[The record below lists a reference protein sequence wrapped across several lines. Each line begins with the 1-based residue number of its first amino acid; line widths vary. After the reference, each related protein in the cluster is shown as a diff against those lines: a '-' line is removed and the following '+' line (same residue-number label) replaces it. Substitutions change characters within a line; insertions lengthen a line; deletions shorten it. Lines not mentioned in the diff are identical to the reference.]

1 MMEQEVLGSLPAH
14 YREYA
19 GHVGDSGKHLLQII
33 NDVLDL
39 AKVEAG
45 EIRLHEE
52 PLDLGKLVHD
62 TAALVRPPGLDAKV
76 RISVRIAPGLPQ
88 LKGDGLRIKQIMLN
102 LLSNALKFT
111 DAGLIVARADLIDG
125 QVRLVVEDSG
135 RGMNEADIEVAL
147 SPFGQVD
154 SNLLTNPTQGTGLGL
169 PLTRSL
175 AALHGAELVID
186 SDRGQGTRVSII
198 FPRERTL
205 TPVPMPA
212 LEAEIMAS

>member
-1 MMEQEVLGSLPAH
+1 M
-14 YREYA
+14 
-19 GHVGDSGKHLLQII
+19 
-33 NDVLDL
+33 
-39 AKVEAG
+39 
-45 EIRLHEE
+45 
-52 PLDLGKLVHD
+52 
-62 TAALVRPPGLDAKV
+62 
-76 RISVRIAPGLPQ
+76 PQ

-212 LEAEIMAS
+212 LGAEIMAS